1 VGANATFIDS
11 EVTLPKKEA
20 QEFEEPNID
29 APMKTRDMTN
39 APEHLYNFFV
49 TYDVPDSGTQIA
61 VFYTVRG
68 DTLVAGAG
76 QSNGNYVPSVYEKE
90 YGTLNLSVS
99 QKLSERSTLTFKA
112 KNLTDPEIESV
123 YRGDTIKGETTRTS
137 YTKGREYTLGL
148 SVRF

>member
-1 VGANATFIDS
+1 
-11 EVTLPKKEA
+11 
-20 QEFEEPNID
+20 
-29 APMKTRDMTN
+29 MTN

-49 TYDVPDSGTQIA
+49 TYDVPDVGTQIA

-76 QSNGNYVPSVYEKE
+76 ETNGNFVPSIYELE
-90 YGTLNLSVS
+90 YGTLNLSVM

-112 KNLTDPEIESV
+112 KNLLDPEIESV
-123 YRGDTIKGETTRTS
+123 YRADTIKGDVTRSS

-148 SVRF
+148 TVRF